1 MQKIKSIFII
11 LLLSISCFVSAQ
23 TPELVVPVRAGVPY
37 VMATAQNNKY
47 LLLGNSSALQ
57 IWETAGGRLLKSFYK
72 PTGSFA
78 EVSDGRRV
86 AVVSREYV
94 HLLDLESFAFQ
105 DSIKLKEAYA
115 VACAPNNKIFVA
127 CNSTTK
133 RFLMVIDAVSKQM
146 DTVFVTD
153 ANKSGSATML
163 RVSKDGRFSMFQP
176 NDGFTFIIENATK
189 KLVKTFEQKS
199 IFDFTPDN
207 RILEIIKKDEGSTF
221 KIWNTS
227 TFTED
232 VSVVGKTKSIAYKN
246 DKLFWLN
253 NTRLLTASSEMSAIV
268 DFKAKTISADY
279 KYYTGYEPADLQGK
293 AQIKNGELKT
303 VYRLVTYPEA
313 RLEEWDVENYKKLRE
328 IGNTAIVPF
337 NIAVAPNDFRFQFGA
352 NKEIRLGKSL
362 TFWDVEAKNDRSGY
376 TPDGKYRLHSS
387 TYRTVEKFKSMDK
400 TKKMTAFATIN
411 KGATGIHFNNKGNL
425 AALISSDGMSIIDVE
440 TMNVLQEVI
449 VGNQNY
455 MLNSSDVGCF
465 VDNDTKVIA
474 HGHFEDKTDKTYCVD
489 VATGKILW
497 SVRGYNTDFT
507 PTTEGVLCF
516 DWSLQK
522 FQVLNP
528 QTGQSIRILNMGR
541 TFKSGAAIKV
551 SITPDGKKAMITE
564 SEKMFF
570 YDIATQKITPATQN
584 LSTTWMWSVNHF
596 PHKPEIA
603 LSCSNDGKL
612 ILWNTVEAKP
622 LATIYIFGKSNDW
635 ACMTP
640 DGRFDASQG
649 ALQKMYYIKGKE
661 IIPLEQLYE
670 KYYTP
675 CLVAQLIGGET
686 PLPVDENDNIKNLKS
701 PPSVKIKFENKQ
713 RNLTVEDD
721 APTYTA
727 TQAQV
732 SLTVD
737 AVSKDDVIDEIRL
750 FQNGKLVGG
759 TTRNLVVE
767 DDKKASET
775 KVFTVNLLEG
785 ENRFKAIAL
794 NSQRTESAPDEI
806 IITYKPAKTVTQ
818 TTNPTNDI
826 NLHMV
831 VVGINKYKNPKYNL
845 NYATA
850 DATSFKEAIEK
861 GGNGI
866 FTKTNIIFIGDEK
879 ATKESISTEL
889 DKIKTASTPKDVFI
903 FYYAGHG
910 VLNEKKDFFLVPHD
924 VTQLYGA
931 DGALAQRGLS
941 ANVLQQYSKD
951 IKAQKQLFILDACQS
966 AGALDK
972 LVAARGA
979 AEEKA
984 IAQLARATGTHWLTA
999 SGSEQFASEFTQLGH
1014 GTFTYVLLEAL
1025 SGKADKGGDKKVTVK
1040 ELDAYLQEVVP
1051 EVTAKYKGTPQ
1062 YPASFGFGNDF
1073 PIGVVKN

>member
-1 MQKIKSIFII
+1 MYIIKGVFLI
-11 LLLSISCFVSAQ
+11 LLFFISDFIYAQ

-47 LLLGNSSALQ
+47 LLLGNSNALQ

-72 PTGSFA
+72 PTSSFA
-78 EVSDGRRV
+78 EVSDGRTV

-94 HLLDLESFAFQ
+94 HLLDLENFAFR
-105 DSIKLKEAYA
+105 DSVKLKEAYA
-115 VACAPNNKIFVA
+115 VACAPNNKIYVA

-146 DTVFVTD
+146 DTVFITD

-163 RVSKDGRFSMFQP
+163 RVSKDGRFSMLQP
-176 NDGFTFIIENATK
+176 NNGFTFIIENATK

-199 IFDFTPDN
+199 IFDFMPDN

-221 KIWNTS
+221 RILNTT
-227 TFTED
+227 TFSID
-232 VSVVGKTKSIAYKN
+232 VEVVGKTKAIAFRN

-253 NTRLLTASSEMSAIV
+253 NTRLLTASSEISAIV
-268 DFKAKTISADY
+268 DFQAKTVSADY

-293 AQIKNGELKT
+293 GQVKNGELKT
-303 VYRLVTYPEA
+303 IYRLVTYPEA
-313 RLEEWDVENYKKLRE
+313 RLEEWDLVSNKKLRD
-328 IGNTAIVPF
+328 IGNTAIAPF
-337 NIAVAPNDFRFQFGA
+337 YIAVSPNDFRFQFGT
-352 NKEIRLGKSL
+352 KQEIRLGRSL
-362 TFWDVEAKNDRSGY
+362 RFWQYDKANGDRVAY
-376 TPDGKYRLHSS
+376 TPDGKNRLHAS
-387 TYRTVEKFKSMDK
+387 TILEKFKSMDK
-400 TKKMTAFATIN
+400 TGERISYISYLSRAAS
-411 KGATGIHFNNKGNL
+411 GIHFNKGGSKV
-425 AALISSDGMSIIDVE
+425 ALIEAQGMLIVDVNE
-440 TMNVLQEVI
+440 MKVLHDVV
-449 VGNQNY
+449 VGKENY

-474 HGHFEDKTDKTYCVD
+474 HGHFEDKTDRTYCVD
-489 VATGKILW
+489 VETGKILW
-497 SVRGYNTDFT
+497 SVRGYNTDFM

-522 FQVLNP
+522 LQVLNP
-528 QTGQSIRILNMGR
+528 QTGETIRILNMGR
-541 TFKSGAAIKV
+541 TFKSGAAIRV
-551 SITPDGKKAMITE
+551 SIMPDGKKAMIAE

-570 YDIATQKITPATQN
+570 YDIPTQKITPATQN
-584 LSTTWMWSVNHF
+584 LSTTWMWSVSHF
-596 PHKPEIA
+596 PHKPELA
-603 LSCSNDGKL
+603 LSCSDDGKL

-622 LATIYIFGKSNDW
+622 LATLYILGKSNEW
-635 ACMTP
+635 VCMTP

-675 CLVAQLIGGET
+675 GLVAQLIGGET
-686 PLPVDENDNIKNLKS
+686 PLPVDENDDIKKLKS

-721 APTYTA
+721 VPTYAA

-732 SLTVD
+732 SLTVE
-737 AVSKDDVIDEIRL
+737 ATSKDDVIDEIRL

-767 DDKKASET
+767 DDKKAAET
-775 KVFTVNLLEG
+775 KIFTVNLLEG

-806 IITYKPAKTVTQ
+806 IIAYKPTKTVTQ

-826 NLHMV
+826 NLYMV

-861 GGNGI
+861 GGNGM
-866 FTKTNIIFIGDEK
+866 FNKANIIFIGDEK
-879 ATKESISTEL
+879 ATKEGISTEL
-889 DKIKTASTPKDVFI
+889 DKVKTASNPKDVFI

-931 DGALAQRGLS
+931 DDALAQKGLS

-972 LVAARGA
+972 LVAARGV

-1025 SGKADKGGDKKVTVK
+1025 SGKADTGDKKITVK
-1040 ELDAYLQEVVP
+1040 EIDGYLQEQVP
-1051 EVTAKYKGTPQ
+1051 EITAKYKGTPQ
-1062 YPASFGFGNDF
+1062 YPASYGFGNDF